1 MVEYVVVAIMQD
13 NGWVIVEDVV
23 GVVVLVELRIGG
35 LASSSS
41 RIEKGFVMRIS
52 SWELISGSGPRR
64 SMSDSSP
71 LSEIIS
77 FSNRLFRVS
86 LSALLSM
93 TCEVKTWIIMQLIF
107 IKGIV
112 RVCACV
118 CVCLCVCVCVC
129 VCWACIHI
137 GLCVG
142 GDVIIFECADFGFS

>member
-1 MVEYVVVAIMQD
+1 MVKYVVVTIMQN

-35 LASSSS
+35 LAKSSSK
-41 RIEKGFVMRIS
+41 IEKGFMMRIS

-64 SMSDSSP
+64 SMSDSPP
-71 LSEIIS
+71 LSKIIL
-77 FSNRLFRVS
+77 FSDRLFRVS

-93 TCEVKTWIIMQLIF
+93 TCEVKRWIIMQLIF

-112 RVCACV
+112 SV
-118 CVCLCVCVCVC
+118 CVCVCVC
-129 VCWACIHI
+129 VVCVCVCYACIHI

-142 GDVIIFECADFGFS
+142 GDVIIFGCTVCVVWL